1 VSGAREERQH
11 GREATG
17 VKYALLIYGE
27 EGSWEA
33 LSDADREEEYRAYGT
48 FGDWLTER
56 GWIRGGEEL
65 ASSTSATCVRLEGG
79 RATTTDGPY
88 AETKEQLGGLYLIEC
103 ENLDQ
108 AIEAA
113 GRIPAAAR
121 GTIEVR
127 PVVEHG

>member
-1 VSGAREERQH
+1 M
-11 GREATG
+11 
-17 VKYALLIYGE
+17 KYALLIYGE

-33 LSDADREEEYRAYGT
+33 LSDADREEEYRAYGA
-48 FGDWLTER
+48 FGEWLTER

-79 RATTTDGPY
+79 RAATTDGPY